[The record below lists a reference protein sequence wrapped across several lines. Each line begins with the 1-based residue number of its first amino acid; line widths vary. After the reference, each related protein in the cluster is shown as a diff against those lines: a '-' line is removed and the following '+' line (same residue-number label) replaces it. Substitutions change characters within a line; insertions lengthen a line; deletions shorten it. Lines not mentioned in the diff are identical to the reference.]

1 MFLWAEGPAG
11 LDMEKLYYKAIEAN
25 VAFVPGK
32 FFFTDP
38 GEGRETMRLNYTMAD
53 EPTIDRA
60 VRTLAEVIE
69 RNREACGI

>member
-1 MFLWAEGPAG
+1 M
-11 LDMEKLYYKAIEAN
+11 DMEKIYHRAIEAS

-38 GEGRETMRLNYTMAD
+38 AEGHATMRLNYTMAD

-60 VRTLAEVIE
+60 VKTLAAVIE
-69 RNREACGI
+69 KSRRAG